1 MYVCVCVFV
10 IKNFKIREYIFL
22 LRILDSIEL
31 IRILR
36 NCMNPQDLNV
46 KVSKDSSKILETYE
60 TLLSVTWETAWQ
72 GKLYLGIY
80 KGKNMQESFPVDHM
94 IVYGL
99 IENPVVLNK

>member
-1 MYVCVCVFV
+1 MLKDKQKHTHTQKRQNFHSVYVCVCVFV
-10 IKNFKIREYIFL
+10 INNFKIREYFL

-60 TLLSVTWETAWQ
+60 TLLSVT
-72 GKLYLGIY
+72 
-80 KGKNMQESFPVDHM
+80 
-94 IVYGL
+94 
-99 IENPVVLNK
+99 